1 MGLEATGLARD
12 PRVAATSFLDNA
24 LSPIAQS
31 PRSMMAPG
39 PIRAPGLANNANGA
53 SAGFGGGGALSNAGG
68 EWATLDALNPAIAS
82 AASQTGVPA
91 NLIKAMLAREGG
103 FGKDKWVNSDIR
115 PGDSVYAF
123 NGIFKSTA
131 DSYGIDFNRMTQDD
145 SYAVWAMGRVLQGI
159 KQNNPTLTSWDDVA
173 GYYFAGPNYNNPN
186 WGDETGQN
194 TVQNYKYG
202 NSGVITRWHQLDGS
216 TGSTTGGFGD
226 GGAGSSI
233 VDEAKQYTGVPY
245 IWGHI
250 PGASEDPW
258 KTGWDC
264 SGFTKFLSD
273 KYGDGSLPAGSHQQ
287 YADTVAEG
295 LLVSDPNQLQARGPR
310 FLRHWRRLRQQH
322 QPRFPRRHVHRG
334 RTVHPGCQPQRRNH
348 HQQSLRLHKP
358 IRLSRRTEDGVVR
371 RHGWRKHDE
380 REPWSAGLASMAQIT
395 RRTPWTTPALH
406 SPCRHDRRY
415 RTLPD
420 RSKAGRGIG
429 TRRFPVARSTT
440 NCSRSSRPGSRLAPR
455 RTPIWVTAR
464 GVAALTGAI

>member
-1 MGLEATGLARD
+1 MGRSWLGSSIRGLASQFADLPPIAQAAAAPPPTRATIPALEPLSGFGGHQIIDMPSMNAITRPPAMGLEATGLARD

-39 PIRAPGLANNANGA
+39 PIRAPGLANSATGA

-91 NLIKAMLAREGG
+91 NLIKAMLAREGS
-103 FGKDKWVNSDIR
+103 FGKDKYAADVGRTWNGGVDH
-115 PGDSVYAF
+115 VYAF
-123 NGIFKSTA
+123 NGIFQSTA
-131 DSYGIDFNRMTQDD
+131 DSYGIDWNRMQNDD

-287 YADTVAEG
+287 YADTVAKG
-295 LLVSDPNQLQARGPR
+295 LLVSDPNQLQAGDLVFFDTGDDYASNINRASHVGMYIGGGQFIQAANPSAGTIISNLSDYINQYG
-310 FLRHWRRLRQQH
+310 FLGGRKMAWSGGGGGGSMTNANPGRQ
-322 QPRFPRRHVHRG
+322 
-334 RTVHPGCQPQRRNH
+334 
-348 HQQSLRLHKP
+348 
-358 IRLSRRTEDGVVR
+358 
-371 RHGWRKHDE
+371 GWRQ
-380 REPWSAGLASMAQIT
+380 WLN
-395 RRTPWTTPALH
+395 
-406 SPCRHDRRY
+406 Y
-415 RTLPD
+415 
-420 RSKAGRGIG
+420 
-429 TRRFPVARSTT
+429 
-440 NCSRSSRPGSRLAPR
+440 
-455 RTPIWVTAR
+455 
-464 GVAALTGAI
+464 